1 MEQNELIEQ
10 LAARLYEKLKYQRK
24 ITPVLVQRHA
34 QVDAVMSFEICLR
47 IWRMMNAEAKK
58 WAEEVTVR

>member
-10 LAARLYEKLKYQRK
+10 LAVRLYEKLKDQRK

-34 QVDAVMSFEICLR
+34 QVNAEMSLHICHR
-47 IWRMMNAEAKK
+47 IWRMIHLDARK
-58 WAEEVTVR
+58 WAEEVRSV